1 MSLRPT
7 PPVDV
12 NGLFLSRTS
21 VSITVDNV
29 PYLLFKSVHWN
40 AKLTPGET
48 WGNRATKRGRGRG
61 KFEPAGDMELYTEDY
76 DQLVKQL
83 SLKNPTRGWMLNSFT
98 LTITAS
104 EQEKGTTTWQLI
116 GCRVVED
123 DITVG
128 DGDDQ
133 LSNKL
138 TLNVMNIAR
147 DNILYVTEATGV

>member
-1 MSLRPT
+1 MPLRPT

-21 VSITVDNV
+21 VNITVDNV
-29 PYLLFKSVHWN
+29 PYLLFKAVHWN

-61 KFEPAGDMELYTEDY
+61 KFEPGGDIELYTEDY
-76 DQLVKQL
+76 DQLVRQL
-83 SLKNPTRGWMLNSFT
+83 ALKNPTRGWMANSFT
-98 LTITAS
+98 LSIVVA
-104 EQEKGTTTWQLI
+104 EPDKGATTWQLI

-123 DITVG
+123 DISVG

-138 TLNVMNIAR
+138 TLNVMNIFR
-147 DNILYVTEATGV
+147 DNIPYVTEASGV